1 MQNAAMETPV
11 LPLVARSV
19 SSAQSALTA
28 TAGEGA
34 DLLILKVNEEKGSSG
49 GGLVKS
55 LCQLVS
61 IPIFLDASE
70 SGRSGL
76 DFLQEGANGLVLG
89 TNSVK
94 DAANGDAPGYVSGLV
109 EAIGSAVQRR
119 KELENSA
126 VLEDGVLVSN
136 IKDVDDGGAFL
147 GQPVGIVAPNVYV
160 DEDPV
165 EKLVK
170 EIVEEERVL
179 LTAMVGF
186 MKEASPEVSN
196 FEMLELK

>member
-1 MQNAAMETPV
+1 MMQNAAMETPV

-19 SSAQSALTA
+19 SSAQSAVTA

-34 DLLILKVNEEKGSSG
+34 DLLILKVNEEKGSTG

-109 EAIGSAVQRR
+109 EAISSAVQRR

-126 VLEDGVLVSN
+126 LLEDGVLVSN

-147 GQPVGIVAPNVYV
+147 GQPVGIVGPNVYV

-179 LTAMVGF
+179 LTAMVDF
-186 MKEASPEVSN
+186 MKEASPEVN
-196 FEMLELK
+196 F

>member
-19 SSAQSALTA
+19 SSAKSALTA

-34 DLLILKVNEEKGSSG
+34 DLLILKVNEEKGSTG
-49 GGLVKS
+49 GELVKS
-55 LCQLVS
+55 LRQLVS

-76 DFLQEGANGLVLG
+76 DFLQEGGNGLVLG
-89 TNSVK
+89 TNIVK
-94 DAANGDAPGYVSGLV
+94 DAANGDVPGYVSGLV
-109 EAIGSAVQRR
+109 EAIGSAVRRR

-126 VLEDGVLVSN
+126 SLEDGVSVSN

-147 GQPVGIVAPNVYV
+147 GQPVGVIAPNVYV

-179 LTAMVGF
+179 LTAMVDF
-186 MKEASPEVSN
+186 MKEASPEVSI